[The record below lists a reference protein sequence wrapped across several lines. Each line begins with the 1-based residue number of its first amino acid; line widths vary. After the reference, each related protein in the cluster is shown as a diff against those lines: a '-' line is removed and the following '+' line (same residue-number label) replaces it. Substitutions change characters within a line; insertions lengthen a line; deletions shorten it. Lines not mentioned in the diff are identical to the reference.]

1 MSPADGGLGLRILPW
16 VHPREDRVLHHAL
29 GKRPDTGP
37 EVLGGNTVAPA
48 PRLSGPRLG
57 RHEPARFAEPPAH
70 GPYRGHHGGAVAIAL
85 AKVGDHC
92 VGTLPCR
99 EATFGFFPE
108 PGPRVRPWLQ
118 AERAGVPHAT
128 NVRVER
134 TNPTC
139 TRDARRRPNCA
150 EPFGELPASSA
161 THERVAAMGGAQPHR
176 DPVCQM
182 KLRAGAPARVPADR
196 ALRHDA
202 PGRTNRLDSPSL
214 VACGA
219 SLAHLPIVPR
229 SRVTARHPSVT
240 IA

>member
-1 MSPADGGLGLRILPW
+1 M
-16 VHPREDRVLHHAL
+16 HPREDRVLHHAS

-37 EVLGGNTVAPA
+37 EVLRGNTVAPA

-57 RHEPARFAEPPAH
+57 RYEPARFAEPPPH
-70 GPYRGHHGGAVAIAL
+70 GPYRGHHGRAVAIVL

-108 PGPRVRPWLQ
+108 PGPRVRPGLQ
-118 AERAGVPHAT
+118 AECAGVPHAS

-134 TNPTC
+134 TSPTC
-139 TRDARRRPNCA
+139 TRDARRCPDCA
-150 EPFGELPASSA
+150 ETFGELPASSA
-161 THERVAAMGGAQPHR
+161 THEHVAAVGGAQPHR

-182 KLRAGAPARVPADR
+182 KLRTRAPSRVPADR
-196 ALRHDA
+196 ALRRDG

-214 VACGA
+214 VDCGPL
-219 SLAHLPIVPR
+219 LAHLPIVPR
-229 SRVTARHPSVT
+229 SPVTALHPNVT
-240 IA
+240 IASRHCVV